1 MFAVI
6 KTGGRQYRVVPDD
19 VLEIGKIAGDVGTIV
34 QLGEVLLV
42 GGDSPLL
49 GAPTV
54 AGATVAAEVLQ
65 HKRGPKVI
73 AFKKR
78 RRKNSRRKRGYR
90 DEITVLRVT
99 EILTDNKQPT
109 VGPRPKK
116 EKPVAAAPAEG
127 EDAEAPKKTAKK
139 KAPAR
144 KPAAKTTAKAAAKPR
159 AKPDA
164 KKPDA
169 KKAPAKKAA
178 AKGKTEKK

>member
-42 GGDSPLL
+42 GGDSPVL

-54 AGATVAAEVLQ
+54 AGASVAAEVLQ

-73 AFKKR
+73 SFKKR

-90 DEITVLRVT
+90 DEITVLRIT
-99 EILTDNKQPT
+99 EILTNDNKPSI
-109 VGPRPKK
+109 GPRPKR
-116 EKPVAAAPAEG
+116 EKPVPAAPVDG
-127 EDAEAPKKTAKK
+127 DDEAPKAVKK
-139 KAPAR
+139 KAPAK
-144 KPAAKTTAKAAAKPR
+144 KPVKAVAKPR

-164 KKPDA
+164 KKPAARA
-169 KKAPAKKAA
+169 KSDKK
-178 AKGKTEKK
+178 

>member
-19 VLEIGKIAGDVGTIV
+19 VLEIGKIAGEVGTIV
-34 QLGEVLLV
+34 QLGEVLLL
-42 GGDSPLL
+42 GGEQPVL

-54 AGATVAAEVLQ
+54 AGASVAAEVLQ

-127 EDAEAPKKTAKK
+127 EDAGAPKKTAKK

-144 KPAAKTTAKAAAKPR
+144 KPAAKTPAKAAPKPR

>member
-6 KTGGRQYRVVPDD
+6 KTGGKQYRVVPDD
-19 VLEIGKIAGDVGTIV
+19 VLEVGKIEGEVGSIV
-34 QLGEVLLV
+34 QLNEVLVL
-42 GGDSPLL
+42 GGDTPVL
-49 GAPTV
+49 GVPTV
-54 AGATVAAEVLQ
+54 AGASVAVEVLD

-90 DEITVLRVT
+90 DEITVLRIT
-99 EILTDNKQPT
+99 EILTDNAKPT

-116 EKPVAAAPAEG
+116 EKVAPAPT
-127 EDAEAPKKTAKK
+127 DADDEAPKAAKK

-144 KPAAKTTAKAAAKPR
+144 KAVAKKAAAK
-159 AKPDA
+159 KPA
-164 KKPDA
+164 A

-178 AKGKTEKK
+178 AKGKSNKK

>member
-42 GGDSPLL
+42 GGDSPAL
-49 GAPTV
+49 GTPTV
-54 AGATVAAEVLQ
+54 AGASVAAEVLQ

-90 DEITVLRVT
+90 DEITVLRIT
-99 EILTDNKQPT
+99 EILTNDNKPT
-109 VGPRPKK
+109 IGPRPKR
-116 EKPVAAAPAEG
+116 EKPIAAAPAD
-127 EDAEAPKKTAKK
+127 DADAAPKAAKK
-139 KAPAR
+139 KATTR
-144 KPAAKTTAKAAAKPR
+144 KPAAKKAAAKPR
-159 AKPDA
+159 GRSEAKTE
-164 KKPDA
+164 K
-169 KKAPAKKAA
+169 KKAPANKAA
-178 AKGKTEKK
+178 AKGKSDKK

>member
-34 QLGEVLLV
+34 QLGEVLVV
-42 GGDSPLL
+42 GGDTPVL
-49 GAPTV
+49 GMPTV
-54 AGATVAAEVLQ
+54 AGASVAAEVLQ

-90 DEITVLRVT
+90 DEITVLRIT
-99 EILTDNKQPT
+99 EILTDNAKPSI
-109 VGPRPKK
+109 GPRPKR
-116 EKPVAAAPAEG
+116 EKVAPAPAEDG
-127 EDAEAPKKTAKK
+127 DEAPKAAKK
-139 KAPAR
+139 KAPAK
-144 KPAAKTTAKAAAKPR
+144 KPAARKAR
-159 AKPDA
+159 G
-164 KKPDA
+164 

-178 AKGKTEKK
+178 AKAKSDKK